1 MSGTYVDISGLLQI
15 EQNYLQSSP
24 ILTGR
29 TASSGTAPQIDNL
42 KAQITDLQT
51 SVSNVSEPVL
61 IHQKDMSDILYNE
74 TTRLNSKKDS
84 IDNAVTT
91 QKRMIQMNDSDG
103 KKNSEYIKMVVAG
116 IIVLAIIIGLTFL
129 SRVFPFIGG
138 IVMFI
143 VILLIS
149 GYIIYCVQKYYMIS
163 SRDKMDFDKLA
174 TTSPNILTS
183 TQTEATLK
191 ANQGSGDL
199 LGSLN
204 LSGCIGSSCCDVGTI
219 WDISGQLCKPVIAPV
234 IAPATA
240 TAGAHAFTTL
250 STAYKKG
257 DMPYMSSS
265 ILPYERSEFD
275 KYEKYNKNEMTRM
288 VDG

>member
-15 EQNYLQSSP
+15 EQNYLNNSP
-24 ILTGR
+24 ALKSR
-29 TASSGTAPQIDNL
+29 TASEATSSQIDNL
-42 KAQITDLQT
+42 KTQISSLQT

-84 IDNAVTT
+84 IDNAVST

-116 IIVLAIIIGLTFL
+116 VIVLAIIIGLTFL
-129 SRVFPFIGG
+129 SRIFPFIGG

-143 VILLIS
+143 VMLLIS

-219 WDISGQLCKPVIAPV
+219 WDISGQLCKPVIAH
-234 IAPATA
+234 AAATA
-240 TAGAHAFTTL
+240 PPAGAHAFTTL

-257 DMPYMSSS
+257 DMSYMSSS